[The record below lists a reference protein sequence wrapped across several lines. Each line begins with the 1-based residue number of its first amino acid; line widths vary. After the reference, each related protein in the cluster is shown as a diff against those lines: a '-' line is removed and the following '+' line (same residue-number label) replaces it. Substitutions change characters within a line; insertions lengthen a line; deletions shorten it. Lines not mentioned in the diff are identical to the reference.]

1 MLCGYRR
8 RIARNTPTCSRSS
21 DKPKNHAYEN
31 SAVLSLGQRCFRFSG
46 ILTIYSLIFLPKT
59 APNALL
65 TEEYARN
72 GGITMQSDHKRSP
85 EKSTHNS
92 MAITVEGHQVALY
105 FAREPDI
112 QVALKIKQAL
122 LGTFLTAGK

>member
-1 MLCGYRR
+1 M
-8 RIARNTPTCSRSS
+8 
-21 DKPKNHAYEN
+21 EN
-31 SAVLSLGQRCFRFSG
+31 S
-46 ILTIYSLIFLPKT
+46 Y
-59 APNALL
+59 
-65 TEEYARN
+65 
-72 GGITMQSDHKRSP
+72 KRSA
-85 EKSTHNS
+85 EENAHNS